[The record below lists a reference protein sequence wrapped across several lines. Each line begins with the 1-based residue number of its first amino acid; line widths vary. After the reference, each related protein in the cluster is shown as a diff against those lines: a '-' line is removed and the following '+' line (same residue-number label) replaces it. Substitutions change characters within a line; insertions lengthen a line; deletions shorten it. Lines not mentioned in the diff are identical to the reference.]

1 MEIEKIL
8 DKSDDK
14 YQKIAK
20 LLYDLLNEEDMSKR
34 LAIRE
39 VILILL
45 RTSVIIENKDF
56 MKLLVKLE
64 KYEKS

>member
-1 MEIEKIL
+1 MEIEL
-8 DKSDDK
+8 LNKSDDK

-20 LLYDLLNEEDMSKR
+20 LLYDLIDEEDMSKR